1 VTARPIPGTHA
12 QKVILV
18 ALELLHEPPASTVT
32 LGDALAAV
40 LDEADDADDAAELDE
55 LDELLLHP
63 ASSERATAPTTVV
76 VMRTGLLN
84 PGLLGRADTTARCR
98 NRVLDDILARLLCSV
113 LPCFCV
119 RLPLCNRA
127 ASGGGP
133 RPRGVG
139 SATMTSGC

>member
-1 VTARPIPGTHA
+1 LLNSVTARPIPGTHA

-32 LGDALAAV
+32 LGDALAAA
-40 LDEADDADDAAELDE
+40 LLADELAGELAELDE
-55 LDELLLHP
+55 LLLLHP
-63 ASSERATAPTTVV
+63 ASSPRATAPTTAVV
-76 VMRTGLLN
+76 SRAGLLS
-84 PGLLGRADTTARCR
+84 PTGRARGR
-98 NRVLDDILARLLCSV
+98 NRVLEDILARLLCSV
-113 LPCFCV
+113 LPCSCV

-127 ASGGGP
+127 ASAAGP